1 MVRSF
6 AVSAFAVI
14 GLLAAQT
21 HAQTEPI
28 WSNVTC
34 IDQLWANNSMGW
46 SPCLVSAHL
55 SAQCTSDNSWG
66 VPAIGAEGPWNLLSA
81 CSMCQGGQAG
91 TWQRWTVNCSSNV
104 ITTPDEGGY
113 PLSVPTGVLVP
124 HWAYYDFTLSGVF
137 NAVIAS
143 QQTGPE
149 SSAVASATSTSAP
162 TSFISTPPI
171 ATGTNLPGESQS
183 SGSNTGA
190 IVGGVV
196 GGIVG
201 IALIAVIAFIVVR
214 KNKQNQNTG
223 TEGQYNQGQYN
234 PQVGHQPGS
243 GAPMM
248 GQYQSVTQHSG
259 MSPIVGSEHKPYDPS
274 ALRALG
280 HLTASVRGWGA
291 ITRQAGRSSSSPPSH
306 GTMRFGETSLAIPL
320 FVVASVQVAYAQVTS
335 NVTTC
340 VLDYQ
345 WTINTLGQTPCL
357 QSGYLSAQCNG
368 GNWSVN
374 GFPGGA
380 PVCDFTALWR
390 PSILITFD
398 ISTEGPKGVGQTC
411 NTVVWNLLQ
420 ACSLCQGGRT
430 ATWAN
435 WISNCSRN
443 DVTVGRYPLQLPPS
457 VAIPSWAYLNFTSPG
472 TFQSDQAR
480 QVATAATATE
490 SMSTRIQA
498 PTSTTDTPTPTSAP
512 SGSNSN
518 AGAIAGGVVGGVLG
532 VALLGVLA
540 WFVLRRRKNA
550 SADPRPTNESY
561 SGDGYAGQHEQ
572 GTGYAVQP
580 YGTGAYTPV
589 PTSQGEEHGTGAVM
603 QEKPYAPTT
612 YKPYDPSDPS
622 TFPPPAPYTGATSQT
637 SILGHGTSEYSY
649 QQTRPDQHRYIP
661 EV

>member
-66 VPAIGAEGPWNLLSA
+66 VPAIGAEGPYSPPNGTYANLCRCNSVQWNLLSA

-91 TWQRWTVNCSSNV
+91 TWQRWTVNCSSDV
-104 ITTPDEGGY
+104 ITTPNEGGY

-234 PQVGHQPGS
+234 PQVGHQPSS

-259 MSPIVGSEHKPYDPS
+259 MSPIVGSEHKPYDP
-274 ALRALG
+274 
-280 HLTASVRGWGA
+280 
-291 ITRQAGRSSSSPPSH
+291 RSSSSPPSH

-380 PVCDFTALWR
+380 PYRGPQGSGANVCR
-390 PSILITFD
+390 
-398 ISTEGPKGVGQTC
+398 C

-435 WISNCSRN
+435 WISNCSHN

-457 VAIPSWAYLNFTSPG
+457 VAIPSWAYLDFTSPG
-472 TFQSDQAR
+472 TFQADQAR

-498 PTSTTDTPTPTSAP
+498 PTSTTGTPTPTSAP

-612 YKPYDPSDPS
+612 YKPYDP
-622 TFPPPAPYTGATSQT
+622 
-637 SILGHGTSEYSY
+637 
-649 QQTRPDQHRYIP
+649 R
-661 EV
+661 

>member
-55 SAQCTSDNSWG
+55 SAQCTSDNCSDTRRFQRG
-66 VPAIGAEGPWNLLSA
+66 ECPLLALRALGISSQPALCARAAKPAL
-81 CSMCQGGQAG
+81 
-91 TWQRWTVNCSSNV
+91 
-104 ITTPDEGGY
+104 
-113 PLSVPTGVLVP
+113 P

-234 PQVGHQPGS
+234 PQVGHQPSS

-274 ALRALG
+274 
-280 HLTASVRGWGA
+280 
-291 ITRQAGRSSSSPPSH
+291 
-306 GTMRFGETSLAIPL
+306 
-320 FVVASVQVAYAQVTS
+320 
-335 NVTTC
+335 
-340 VLDYQ
+340 
-345 WTINTLGQTPCL
+345 
-357 QSGYLSAQCNG
+357 
-368 GNWSVN
+368 
-374 GFPGGA
+374 
-380 PVCDFTALWR
+380 
-390 PSILITFD
+390 
-398 ISTEGPKGVGQTC
+398 
-411 NTVVWNLLQ
+411 
-420 ACSLCQGGRT
+420 
-430 ATWAN
+430 
-435 WISNCSRN
+435 
-443 DVTVGRYPLQLPPS
+443 
-457 VAIPSWAYLNFTSPG
+457 
-472 TFQSDQAR
+472 
-480 QVATAATATE
+480 
-490 SMSTRIQA
+490 
-498 PTSTTDTPTPTSAP
+498 
-512 SGSNSN
+512 
-518 AGAIAGGVVGGVLG
+518 
-532 VALLGVLA
+532 
-540 WFVLRRRKNA
+540 
-550 SADPRPTNESY
+550 
-561 SGDGYAGQHEQ
+561 
-572 GTGYAVQP
+572 
-580 YGTGAYTPV
+580 
-589 PTSQGEEHGTGAVM
+589 
-603 QEKPYAPTT
+603 
-612 YKPYDPSDPS
+612 DPS
-622 TFPPPAPYTGATSQT
+622 TFPSNYNAPSHYAE
-637 SILGHGTSEYSY
+637 SIPYSH
-649 QQTRPDQHRYIP
+649 QPQSRPGQYNGVP
-661 EV
+661 EI

>member
-55 SAQCTSDNSWG
+55 SAQCTSDNCSDTRRFQRG
-66 VPAIGAEGPWNLLSA
+66 ECPLLALRALIRRLTELTPTSAVAIPYSGISSQPALCARAAKPAPGK
-81 CSMCQGGQAG
+81 
-91 TWQRWTVNCSSNV
+91 
-104 ITTPDEGGY
+104 
-113 PLSVPTGVLVP
+113 VP

-149 SSAVASATSTSAP
+149 SSAVASATSTVHP
-162 TSFISTPPI
+162 
-171 ATGTNLPGESQS
+171 LRESQS

-234 PQVGHQPGS
+234 PQVGHQPSS

-259 MSPIVGSEHKPYDPS
+259 MSPIVGSEHKPYDP
-274 ALRALG
+274 R
-280 HLTASVRGWGA
+280 
-291 ITRQAGRSSSSPPSH
+291 
-306 GTMRFGETSLAIPL
+306 
-320 FVVASVQVAYAQVTS
+320 
-335 NVTTC
+335 
-340 VLDYQ
+340 
-345 WTINTLGQTPCL
+345 
-357 QSGYLSAQCNG
+357 
-368 GNWSVN
+368 
-374 GFPGGA
+374 
-380 PVCDFTALWR
+380 
-390 PSILITFD
+390 
-398 ISTEGPKGVGQTC
+398 
-411 NTVVWNLLQ
+411 
-420 ACSLCQGGRT
+420 
-430 ATWAN
+430 AN
-435 WISNCSRN
+435 WISNCSHN

-457 VAIPSWAYLNFTSPG
+457 VAIPSWAYLDFTSPG
-472 TFQSDQAR
+472 TFQADQAR

-498 PTSTTDTPTPTSAP
+498 PTSTTGTPTPTSAP

-612 YKPYDPSDPS
+612 YKPYDP
-622 TFPPPAPYTGATSQT
+622 
-637 SILGHGTSEYSY
+637 
-649 QQTRPDQHRYIP
+649 R
-661 EV
+661 

>member
-91 TWQRWTVNCSSNV
+91 TWQRWTVNCSSDV
-104 ITTPDEGGY
+104 ITTPNEGGY

-234 PQVGHQPGS
+234 PQVGHQPSS

-274 ALRALG
+274 DPSTFPSNYNAPSHYAESIPYSHQPQSRPGHALRALG

-457 VAIPSWAYLNFTSPG
+457 VAIQAGPTSISLP
-472 TFQSDQAR
+472 
-480 QVATAATATE
+480 QVHSKLIKPAKLQLQ
-490 SMSTRIQA
+490 RQA

-540 WFVLRRRKNA
+540 C
-550 SADPRPTNESY
+550 Y

-603 QEKPYAPTT
+603 QEKPYPPTT
-612 YKPYDPSDPS
+612 YKPYDP
-622 TFPPPAPYTGATSQT
+622 
-637 SILGHGTSEYSY
+637 
-649 QQTRPDQHRYIP
+649 R
-661 EV
+661 